1 MKKVII
7 VGAGMAGCEAAWQ
20 GAQRGIKVD
29 LYEMR
34 PEKSTPAHKTEKFA
48 ELVCSNSLR
57 GAGLENAVGLLKEE
71 MRQLNSII
79 MESADINRVPAGGAL
94 AVDREGFSQ
103 YITDKVKNHPN
114 VTVINKEIETISQE
128 DDAITIIA
136 SGPLTSEVLAKSI
149 GELTGQDYFYFYD
162 AAAPLISK
170 ESIDMSKAYRASRY
184 GKGTADYINC
194 PMDKEEYE
202 KFWQEL
208 TTAELAPIKEFEK
221 AKFFEGCMPV
231 EEMARRGIDTL
242 LYGPLKPVGLEDPK
256 TGKRPYAVVQLRQDN
271 AADSLYNI
279 VGFQT
284 HLKWPEQKRV
294 FGLIPGLENAE
305 FVRYGVMHRNTF
317 INSPE
322 LLRPTLQ
329 YKDRDDLLFAGQMT
343 GVEGYIESAAS
354 GLVAGVNAAYL
365 AKGENPVIFPE
376 QTAHGSMC
384 KYITSAVA
392 KHFQP
397 MNANFG
403 LMPPLEERIRDKK
416 LKKQK
421 IAERALEFLAKF
433 KIDVLKL
440 SK

>member
-7 VGAGMAGCEAAWQ
+7 VGAGMAGSEAAWQ
-20 GAQRGIKVD
+20 VAQRGIKVD

-271 AADSLYNI
+271 VADSLYNI

>member
-7 VGAGMAGCEAAWQ
+7 VGAGMAGSEAAWQ
-20 GAQRGIKVD
+20 VAQRGIKVD

-57 GAGLENAVGLLKEE
+57 GARLENAVGLLKEE

-114 VTVINKEIETISQE
+114 VTVINKEIETIPQE

-136 SGPLTSEVLAKSI
+136 SGPLTAEVLAKSI

>member
-1 MKKVII
+1 MRKVII
-7 VGAGMAGCEAAWQ
+7 VGAGMAGSEAAWQ
-20 GAQRGIKVD
+20 VAQRGIKVD

-114 VTVINKEIETISQE
+114 VTVINKEIETIPQE